1 MVPAFPGS
9 NPGAPATAYSV
20 HTEDKTDAPSG
31 NRVTNPRA
39 TNRGSFSQHFPY
51 VEEVIEP
58 ESLICGCGG
67 CLHRIG
73 EDVSERLDVVA
84 AQFRVIVTR
93 HPKYA
98 CRACMLAGMC

>member
-1 MVPAFPGS
+1 
-9 NPGAPATAYSV
+9 
-20 HTEDKTDAPSG
+20 
-31 NRVTNPRA
+31 
-39 TNRGSFSQHFPY
+39 